1 MSYDKV
7 NHMTRNKG
15 LDILRIICAL
25 MIVFIHTNN
34 QSIYIRSICRIAV
47 PIFFMISGY
56 LYDSHKSLKKQIVR
70 VLKILLIATASY
82 FVIYFLLYGRNLEYA
97 VELLDKFR
105 NYGFINIV
113 LFNVNP
119 IFNRLWY
126 LSAYLLVLLFMSII
140 GNRLKQEHKA
150 ALIIVL
156 PVIGL
161 MLGTYSP
168 LIFGQRLPT
177 YYCRNWLFVG
187 IPYFLLGQQLKGRSQ
202 DKGRI
207 SLAIAS
213 LLFLL
218 LEVYIY
224 QYMGIKQKAEYYL
237 FTPLLAIAVFNYF
250 VSLKTN
256 QKTLL
261 FLSRLGR
268 EDSLNIYLNHKLIE
282 IFSDFI
288 SYVSIYPVIVFALAL
303 LLSRLQNYCLRRISH
318 G

>member
-1 MSYDKV
+1 MAI
-7 NHMTRNKG
+7 RNKG

-25 MIVFIHTNN
+25 MVVFIHTNH
-34 QSIYIRSICRIAV
+34 QSVYLLSLCRIAV

-56 LYDSHKSLKKQIVR
+56 LHDSHKSLKKQIVR
-70 VLKILLIATASY
+70 ILKILLITTASY
-82 FVIYFLLYGRNLEYA
+82 FAIYFLLYGRNLEYA
-97 VELLDKFR
+97 VKLLDKFR

-119 IFNRLWY
+119 ILHRLWY

-161 MLGTYSP
+161 MLGTYSS
-168 LIFGQRLPT
+168 LIFGQRLAV

-187 IPYFLLGQQLKGRSQ
+187 IPYFLLGQQLKDRL
-202 DKGRI
+202 DCKGRI
-207 SLAIAS
+207 SLVVAGS
-213 LLFLL
+213 LFLL
-218 LEVYIY
+218 LEVYLY
-224 QYMGIKQKAEYYL
+224 QYLGIEQIAEYYL
-237 FTPLLAIAVFNYF
+237 FTPILAIVVFNYF
-250 VSLKTN
+250 ASLETN
-256 QKTLL
+256 QKALL

-282 IFSDFI
+282 IFSGFI